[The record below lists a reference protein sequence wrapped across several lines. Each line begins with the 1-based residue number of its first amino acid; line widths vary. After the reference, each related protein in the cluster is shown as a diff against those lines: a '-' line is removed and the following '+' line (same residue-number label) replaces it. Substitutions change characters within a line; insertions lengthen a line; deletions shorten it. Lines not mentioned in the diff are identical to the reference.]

1 MAKKVVPVSPGKK
14 KPPSGRVYSTYD
26 QEYQARPEQV
36 AKRVTRNGDRRKALA
51 DGRVSKGDK
60 KDVHHPAGAAK
71 GGKTRVISA
80 KANRSMK

>member
-1 MAKKVVPVSPGKK
+1 MTKKVTPVSPGKK
-14 KPPSGRVYSTYD
+14 KPPSGRVYSKYD

-36 AKRVTRNGDRRKALA
+36 AKRVTRNKDRRAALA
-51 DGRVSKGDK
+51 KGTVKKGDG

-80 KANRSMK
+80 SKNRSMK